1 MAKETNRYM
10 LVEYAGTKQ
19 AFCATQEEVDKKLEE
34 VRKYNNRKT
43 TKFICGNIKV
53 TQTEDGFVVTTH
65 LYTKYTNRN
74 TITQIDNLTSQ
85 LSERELIALFAD
97 KSRMLDGYAPDVNIA
112 YFETKNEAE
121 NIDDPVYFGVK
132 YIPILYKDDVKYLD
146 KNYIRKCLA
155 YHSDKRDT
163 GFFKALANE
172 FCMHH
177 VAGEAIEN
185 IYVDCQRVEHMDFD
199 PSCLYYDAMSLYEK
213 IAYERNKDGSIR
225 RSSGGKYEVSR
236 RRVRDF
242 GFFVKNYGSE
252 KTKSPRKYNGS
263 TVRME
268 REALLGLRSKILE
281 EKGIELTLK

>member
-112 YFETKNEAE
+112 
-121 NIDDPVYFGVK
+121 
-132 YIPILYKDDVKYLD
+132 
-146 KNYIRKCLA
+146 
-155 YHSDKRDT
+155 
-163 GFFKALANE
+163 
-172 FCMHH
+172 
-177 VAGEAIEN
+177 
-185 IYVDCQRVEHMDFD
+185 
-199 PSCLYYDAMSLYEK
+199 
-213 IAYERNKDGSIR
+213 
-225 RSSGGKYEVSR
+225 
-236 RRVRDF
+236 
-242 GFFVKNYGSE
+242 
-252 KTKSPRKYNGS
+252 
-263 TVRME
+263 
-268 REALLGLRSKILE
+268 
-281 EKGIELTLK
+281 